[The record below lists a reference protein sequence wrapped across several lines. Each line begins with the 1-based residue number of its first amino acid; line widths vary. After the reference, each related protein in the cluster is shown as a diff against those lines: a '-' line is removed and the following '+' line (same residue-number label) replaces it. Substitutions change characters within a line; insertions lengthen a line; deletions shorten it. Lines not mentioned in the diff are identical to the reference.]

1 MILKGDIFLVNFG
14 KGEGS
19 EQQGVR
25 PAVIV
30 QNNTGNKNSTTVIV
44 AAITSKGKKSLPTH
58 VDIKKGGKTNLS
70 FDSTVLLEQI
80 RTIDKKRIQGGKIGK
95 VENLKT
101 IDNAIMVS
109 LGIKL

>member
-1 MILKGDIFLVNFG
+1 MMLKGDIFLVNFG
-14 KGEGS
+14 KGEGI
-19 EQQGVR
+19 R

-30 QNNTGNKNSTTVIV
+30 QNNICNKNSTSVIV
-44 AAITSKGKKSLPTH
+44 AAITSKAKKSLPTH

-70 FDSTVLLEQI
+70 FDSTVLLERI

-95 VENLKT
+95 LENLEI